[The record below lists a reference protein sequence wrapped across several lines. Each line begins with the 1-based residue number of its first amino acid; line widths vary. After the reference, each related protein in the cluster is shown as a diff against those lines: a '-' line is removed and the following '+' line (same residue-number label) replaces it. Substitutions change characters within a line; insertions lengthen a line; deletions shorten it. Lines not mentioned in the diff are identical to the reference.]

1 MKIKC
6 IGGEKMGNKTG
17 LITPFIMLLAG
28 SLAAIIMY
36 IKEYEFTR
44 MLWILLV
51 VLIIFYIIGD
61 IVRYLYASVR
71 PTVVPDVD
79 IKEAVVVAKARAEGF
94 LAEDGTIIEHD
105 EDAVEFKD
113 SELDEASESSDM
125 TDDFSEETSGEDFY
139 NEGSQDFGD
148 NTSESEGYEDFGEG
162 YSDEDI
168 V

>member
-1 MKIKC
+1 M
-6 IGGEKMGNKTG
+6 
-17 LITPFIMLLAG
+17 
-28 SLAAIIMY
+28 
-36 IKEYEFTR
+36 
-44 MLWILLV
+44 
-51 VLIIFYIIGD
+51 
-61 IVRYLYASVR
+61 
-71 PTVVPDVD
+71 
-79 IKEAVVVAKARAEGF
+79 VAKARAEGF

-139 NEGSQDFGD
+139 NEGSEDFYNEGSQDFGD